1 LKVAILGTEN
11 SHAWCFSSTL
21 LGKDGSKYFPE
32 LDLIGV
38 YGDKNTED
46 GKLGNE
52 KVAEGS
58 NCPHFADH
66 YNDYLEEAEAI
77 LVTARDGKN
86 HLKYAYEY
94 LKKGIPVWLDKPV
107 VGSVEDA
114 EELVKLVKEYGSPI
128 CGGSSLAFTDEI
140 VEAAEYVKNHK
151 DEVLGGHIISPIQPD
166 SEYGGFWFYGQHLV
180 QMVTAV
186 FGTDIKRVKAE
197 RIGDSVQI
205 TYYYDN
211 YVVTA
216 FGGSGF
222 GITVYNN
229 ANECNAKS
237 IQLGSDFFMPELKEF
252 YHMTQTGK
260 GVEDLR
266 EFLAPVY
273 IIDAT
278 VRAYEENKTVEV
290 KLPNF

>member
-1 LKVAILGTEN
+1 MKVAILGTDN
-11 SHAWCFSSTL
+11 SHAWVFSSTL

-58 NCPHFADH
+58 GCPHFADH
-66 YNDYLEEAEAI
+66 YNDYLDEAEAI
-77 LVTARDGKN
+77 MVTARDGKN
-86 HLKYAYEY
+86 HIKYAYEY

-114 EELVKLVKEYGSPI
+114 EKLVELVKEYGSPV
-128 CGGSSLAFTDEI
+128 CGGSSLVFTKEI
-140 VEAAEYVKNHK
+140 VEAAEYVKNNK
-151 DEVLGGHIISPIQPD
+151 DTVLGGHIVSPIQPD
-166 SEYGGFWFYGQHLV
+166 GEYGGFWFYGQHLV

-186 FGTDIKRVKAE
+186 FGTDVKSVTAE
-197 RIGDSVQI
+197 RNGDTVQI
-205 TYYYDN
+205 TYHYEN
-211 YVVTA
+211 YNVTA

-222 GITVYNN
+222 GVTVYNN
-229 ANECNAKS
+229 KNECSSKS
-237 IQLGSDFFMPELKEF
+237 ITLSSDFYMPELKEF

-278 VRAYEENKTVEV
+278 IRAYEENKTMEINI
-290 KLPNF
+290 PNM